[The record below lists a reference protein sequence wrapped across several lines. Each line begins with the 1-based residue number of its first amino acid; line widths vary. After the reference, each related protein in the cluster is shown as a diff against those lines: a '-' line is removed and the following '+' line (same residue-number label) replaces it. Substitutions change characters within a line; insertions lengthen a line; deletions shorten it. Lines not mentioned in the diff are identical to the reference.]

1 MLGSDLFSENGS
13 ENSAYYLRL
22 VVRMRLEY
30 TRYTHYLIKTKL
42 DRVLLLFSYFHCN
55 HQIVAVRGRVTETF
69 FHSNFHR

>member
-30 TRYTHYLIKTKL
+30 TRYTLPY
-42 DRVLLLFSYFHCN
+42 
-55 HQIVAVRGRVTETF
+55 
-69 FHSNFHR
+69 